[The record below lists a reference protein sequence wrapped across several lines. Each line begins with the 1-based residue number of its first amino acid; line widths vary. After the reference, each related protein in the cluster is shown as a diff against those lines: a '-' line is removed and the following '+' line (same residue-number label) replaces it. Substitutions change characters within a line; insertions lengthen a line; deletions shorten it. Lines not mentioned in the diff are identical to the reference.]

1 MSVSLN
7 INDTQQPDDISS
19 NNSICYK
26 NEEDSLNCDMHIELS
41 RCDSEP
47 LPSTHRSNITL
58 NSPMYKYNG
67 KKKPLNILN
76 SELNI
81 QVDTINPLDLL
92 DYDYEE
98 AITSTN
104 DHYNRVSYSGV

>member
-41 RCDSEP
+41 RCDS
-47 LPSTHRSNITL
+47 
-58 NSPMYKYNG
+58 
-67 KKKPLNILN
+67 
-76 SELNI
+76 
-81 QVDTINPLDLL
+81 
-92 DYDYEE
+92 
-98 AITSTN
+98 
-104 DHYNRVSYSGV
+104 